1 MNPQQIQEKL
11 DRHLNFLAQ
20 DEMNANLLVEIN
32 SMYQELNDF
41 EAAQVYLDR
50 AKTLAPEACIS
61 YQGLLYLNQGQLD
74 QAKTC
79 FIESLNYEDTAALRY
94 NLGFCYFMT
103 YEFNEALEILTPLA
117 DDKSLP
123 ETKLLI
129 ARILHRQG
137 DLEKAVEW
145 VKKIIE
151 VESKHAEALGL
162 LAMLYFDLNEDK
174 LAHQMAL
181 TALESCPTNYDGQ
194 SVDILMRLL
203 TQQTHAEEILKLL
216 DINPDDCRMW
226 FALGNTYLVQGELPK
241 AEEALQKAVA
251 LHPDFYDCF
260 TVLAWCQLLNNQIDK
275 AQHNYQTATQI
286 APELSDGWSG
296 LALVHVLKEEF
307 SESEQ
312 LIKKAKAL
320 NPECFLASIAEAIN
334 FNHKNPAKAKEHL
347 LKALQNSHVP
357 IGEKLA
363 FILEDMK
370 AGEMLH

>member
-1 MNPQQIQEKL
+1 MNPEHVQDKL
-11 DRHLNFLAQ
+11 TRHLNFLAQ
-20 DEMNANLLVEIN
+20 DEGNANLLVEIN

-41 EAAQVYLDR
+41 ESAQAYLDK
-50 AKTLAPEACIS
+50 AKVLAPEACLG

-74 QAKTC
+74 QAKIC
-79 FIESLNYEDTAALRY
+79 FLESLDYEDTAALRY

-103 YEFNEALEILTPLA
+103 YEFKEALNILAPLA
-117 DDKSLP
+117 DDDSLP

-137 DLEKAVEW
+137 DLEEAIEW
-145 VKKIIE
+145 VKKILAIQP
-151 VESKHAEALGL
+151 KHAEALGL
-162 LAMLYFDLNEDK
+162 LAMLYFDLNEDQ
-174 LAHQMAL
+174 LAQQMAL
-181 TALESCPTNYDGQ
+181 TALESDPTNYDGR

-203 TQQTHAEEILKLL
+203 TQQTHAEEILNLL

-226 FALGNTYLVQGELPK
+226 FALGNTYMVQGELPK
-241 AEEALQKAVA
+241 AEEALQKAVN

-275 AQHNYQTATQI
+275 AQHNYQTATII
-286 APELSDGWSG
+286 AQELSDAWSG

-312 LIKKAKAL
+312 LIIKARDL
-320 NPECFLASIAEAIN
+320 NPECFLASIADTIN

-347 LKALQNSHVP
+347 LKALQNTNMP

-370 AGEMLH
+370 VGETVH